1 MPMAMT
7 TNRTERIAAMIL
19 VDTSVIIGYLKGSES
34 DKVLLLHEILERKA
48 PYGISAFTYQEVLQG
63 ARDEAEWET
72 LHEYLSTQEIYYLTP
87 FVDTFTKGARL
98 YYDLRR
104 NGITPRSIIDLLIVL
119 TALEHELALLHDD
132 RDFDIIADHISG
144 LRVLDQ
150 F

>member
-1 MPMAMT
+1 MPTVMT
-7 TNRTERIAAMIL
+7 TSCIERTVRMVL
-19 VDTSVIIGYLKGSES
+19 VDTSVIIGYLKGNENN
-34 DKVLLLHEILERKA
+34 KVLLLHEILERKA
-48 PYGISAFTYQEVLQG
+48 PYGIAAFTYQEILQG

-72 LHEYLSTQEIYYLTP
+72 LHEYMSTQEIYYLTP
-87 FVDTFTKGARL
+87 AVDTFMKGARL

-104 NGITPRSIIDLLIVL
+104 KGITPRSTVDLLIVL

-144 LRVLDQ
+144 LRVLNQ